1 MVPKDAMSV
10 ALVVPLGIKIFEF
23 VSTPPFATNKS
34 FVADCM
40 YIGILA
46 FPDLKKFIVEPGTY
60 CPLDILGS
68 VIVKLLAFVF
78 VMLYELYN
86 GYVNVVF
93 AVMFA
98 DWFKY
103 TFE

>member
-1 MVPKDAMSV
+1 MAPKDAIRV
-10 ALVVPLGIKIFEF
+10 ALVVPLGIKKFEL

-34 FVADCM
+34 LVAAVI

-46 FPDLKKFIVEPGTY
+46 LPDLKKFIVDPGTY
-60 CPLDILGS
+60 CPLDILGR

-86 GYVNVVF
+86 GYVNVVSD
-93 AVMFA
+93 VMVV

>member
-1 MVPKDAMSV
+1 MSV
-10 ALVVPLGIKIFEF
+10 ALVIPLGIRKFEL

-34 FVADCM
+34 VVTVFM

-46 FPDLKKFIVEPGTY
+46 FPDLKKFIVEPGIF
-60 CPLDILGS
+60 CPLDILGR

-93 AVMFA
+93 AVIVV
-98 DWFKY
+98 D
-103 TFE
+103 